1 MKKLGMLMA
10 MVCLALMAGAQEGIK
25 FEHGSWKEITD
36 MAVKSNKI
44 IFVDCYTSW
53 CGPCKKL
60 AREVFP
66 QKEVGEFF
74 NAGFINVKIDM
85 EKGEGRAL
93 KEQFGVEAFPTM
105 LFINTDGS
113 VAHRVVGYRKADKL
127 IEEGKIAIEGTGYG
141 AMKKEYDAGNREFE
155 FVNDYMKA
163 LKSAGE
169 KEELERV
176 ALDILKDIKKQ
187 NWLKPNNYALIKT
200 CVSSPDSEPILYINK
215 NKHLFKAVHGSR
227 NVEIQLRNAFSAKAI
242 SFLIEEDGKKVI
254 DRQAYD
260 DYIKWMKENDVEEV
274 ESIVNSA
281 NMRYALLTEDWQ
293 QLVKLVEADI
303 KTKGDKMHAQIL
315 WHHAK
320 QINQGCDDI
329 SLRKIAQEWCKKA
342 IATTQSEKAKESYR
356 NTLLELGEKRQ
367 EKNH

>member
-1 MKKLGMLMA
+1 MA
-10 MVCLALMAGAQEGIK
+10 CLTIGTIAQDGIR
-25 FEHGSWKEITD
+25 FEHGTWQELRDLAQKN
-36 MAVKSNKI
+36 NKL

-66 QKEVGEFF
+66 QKEVGEYF
-74 NAGFINVKIDM
+74 NANFINVKIDM
-85 EKGEGRAL
+85 EKGEGKDL

-113 VAHRVVGYRKADKL
+113 VAHRVVGYRRADKL

-141 AMKKEYDAGNREFE
+141 AMKKEYDAGNREFK
-155 FVNDYMKA
+155 FVNEYMKA

-169 KEELERV
+169 KVELERV

-215 NKHLFKAVHGSR
+215 NKQLFKAVHGSR
-227 NVEIQLRNAFSAKAI
+227 NVEIQLRNAFSGKAM
-242 SFLIEEDGKKVI
+242 SFLVEENGKKVI
-254 DRQAYD
+254 DHEAYLV
-260 DYIKWMKENDVEEV
+260 YIQWMKDNDVEDV
-274 ESIVNSA
+274 ESIVSSTNL
-281 NMRYALLTEDWQ
+281 RYALLTDDWKRF
-293 QLVKLVEADI
+293 VKLVEKDI
-303 KTKGDKMHAQIL
+303 KSKGDKMHAQML

-320 QINQGCDDI
+320 QINLGCDDLA
-329 SLRKIAQEWCKKA
+329 LRKKAQEWCEKA
-342 IATTQSEKAKESYR
+342 IETTQSERAKESYR
-356 NTLLELGEKRQ
+356 QTMEELKEKRQ
-367 EKNH
+367 EKKH